1 MLTSMVKRVGVAAYE
16 SYAAA
21 QNGTW
26 SAGVSVMGL
35 AEGGVDWA
43 LDEHNR
49 ALVTADMEDKVN
61 AIKASIIAGD
71 IAVHDYMSDNTCNY

>member
-1 MLTSMVKRVGVAAYE
+1 MVKRVGEAAYK
-16 SYAAA
+16 SYETAN
-21 QNGTW
+21 NGTW
-26 SAGVSVMGL
+26 TAGVSVMGL

-49 ALVTADMEDKVN
+49 ALVTATMESDVN

-71 IAVHDYMSDNTCNY
+71 ISVHDYMSDNTCNY